1 MKLQQKYDQL
11 IQTAKL
17 SGVQNLQ
24 VREQENVLYIDG
36 QAPSQEVKQQ
46 LWDVYGKIDPNY
58 RSADVVMNIAVSPI
72 TPATGRNMTI
82 HGGQAGT
89 SVGKYNPNSERS
101 FDARHDAT
109 GMTPKKYV
117 NKLRWDNKAR
127 IGSIVRI
134 PDRLFKSKTV

>member
-1 MKLQQKYDQL
+1 MASFKIMKA
-11 IQTAKL
+11 TAK
-17 SGVQNLQ
+17 
-24 VREQENVLYIDG
+24 
-36 QAPSQEVKQQ
+36 
-46 LWDVYGKIDPNY
+46 GKTWK
-58 RSADVVMNIAVSPI
+58 AVGKN
-72 TPATGRNMTI
+72 PATGRNMTI